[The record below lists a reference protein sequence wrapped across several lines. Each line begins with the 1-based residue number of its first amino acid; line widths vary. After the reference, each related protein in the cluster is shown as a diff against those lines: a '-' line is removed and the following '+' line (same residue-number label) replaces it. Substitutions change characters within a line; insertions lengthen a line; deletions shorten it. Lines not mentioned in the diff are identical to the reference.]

1 MIDLL
6 YQDNRILVCIKPFG
20 VRSTDEPGG
29 LPGLLREQLG
39 NPNACVRTVHR
50 LDQVVGGAMVLA
62 RSRESTKRLSA
73 QVQGRTFFKEY
84 LAVVHGAPPAVS
96 GELRDL
102 LVRNK
107 AERKTYVTAHPSK
120 EAQEAALEYQLMG
133 QCGGYSL
140 VRIHL
145 LTGRTHQIRAQFSA
159 HGCPI
164 YGDKKYSSPVDGG
177 VRIALWSHKLGFVHP
192 QTEEPLS
199 FSAPPPRVEP
209 WTLFY
214 RNNGEVMEWQGRIF

>member
-1 MIDLL
+1 MIDIL
-6 YQDNRILVCIKPFG
+6 YQDNRILVCVKPFG
-20 VRSTDEPGG
+20 VRSTDEAGG
-29 LPGLLREQLG
+29 LPGLLREELG
-39 NPNACVRTVHR
+39 DPKGCLRTVHR

-62 RSRESTKRLSA
+62 RSREAARRLSA
-73 QVQGRTFFKEY
+73 QVRERAFFKEY
-84 LAVVHGAPPAVS
+84 LAVVHGTPPKKS

-107 AERKTYVTAHPSK
+107 AERKTYVAASPSK
-120 EAQEAALEYQLMG
+120 ETQEAALEYQVLG
-133 QCGGYSL
+133 QCGGCSL

-164 YGDKKYSSPVDGG
+164 YGDKKYGSPVDGG
-177 VRIALWSHKLGFVHP
+177 GRIALWSHKLGFVHP

-209 WTLFY
+209 WPLFSQ
-214 RNNGEVMEWQGRIF
+214 NTGEVME